1 VANEDIERRLVAIL
15 MADVAGYSRLIGID
29 DEGTLAQLNAHHSEL
44 IAPKIREHHGR
55 VIRTTGD
62 GLLVLFI
69 SAVEALRCAV
79 EIQRAMLERNA
90 LIPIGKR
97 IEFRMGVNVGDIV
110 EGASIH
116 GDGINVAARLEALA
130 EAGGVCVSSR
140 VQEDVQAS
148 LCRLG
153 IAFENIGE
161 HQLKN
166 IERAVHIYRVLLD
179 QVSAHVKPKPAAAPE
194 PALPAKPSI
203 AVLPFDNL
211 SSHPEQEYL
220 VDGIVE
226 DIITELSR
234 FSELFVI
241 ARNSSFQYK
250 GQAVDIRRVGRELG
264 VRYVL
269 EGSVRRANDRIRVSA
284 QLIEADTGTHLWAE
298 HYDRNLEDVFAV
310 QDDVVRTIVTILAA
324 HVRIA
329 ETERTRTKPPNSWQ
343 AYDYYLRAVDASV
356 SFSSTRNVSNDQEA
370 LRLLQQSLVID
381 PNYAR
386 SYARLAHTYAGSW
399 VNPAHQDFLK
409 PAALERAH
417 EFARKAVQLDRKLP
431 QAHVALGWVLAC
443 KHQHDASIA
452 AFEKAAALNPNYVNW
467 RFGMTLIF
475 AGASKR
481 AIEVVRA
488 YMRLDPFYVPY
499 ASLVLAYAHYMLA
512 QYPQAL
518 PPLRDF
524 VGQAPT
530 WWAGHSLLAATLAR
544 MGQLDEARAEAAEAL
559 RLAPNFSI
567 SGFRPLFGLKYPQ
580 DEKHLFEGLRQAGLP
595 E

>member
-1 VANEDIERRLVAIL
+1 
-15 MADVAGYSRLIGID
+15 
-29 DEGTLAQLNAHHSEL
+29 
-44 IAPKIREHHGR
+44 
-55 VIRTTGD
+55 
-62 GLLVLFI
+62 
-69 SAVEALRCAV
+69 
-79 EIQRAMLERNA
+79 
-90 LIPIGKR
+90 
-97 IEFRMGVNVGDIV
+97 MGVNVGDIV

-153 IAFENIGE
+153 ITFENIGQ
-161 HQLKN
+161 HQLKH
-166 IERAVHIYRVLLD
+166 IDRAVHIYRVLLD
-179 QVSAHVKPKPAAAPE
+179 HVTVSVKPKPAAPSE
-194 PALPAKPSI
+194 PALPGKPSI

-226 DIITELSR
+226 DLITELSR

-250 GQAVDIRRVGRELG
+250 GQAIDIRRVGRELG

-269 EGSVRRANDRIRVSA
+269 EGSVRRGGDRIRISA

-324 HVRIA
+324 HVRLA

-343 AYDYYLRAVDASV
+343 AYDYYLQAVAASV
-356 SFSSTRNVSNDQEA
+356 SFSSNNNLANDQEA
-370 LRLLQQSLVID
+370 RRLLQQSLIID

-386 SYARLAHTYAGSW
+386 SYARLAHTSAGSW
-399 VNPAHQDFLK
+399 VNPAHQNFLK
-409 PAALERAH
+409 PATLDEAH
-417 EFARKAVQLDRKLP
+417 AFASKAVQLDRKLP

-443 KHQHDASIA
+443 KHQHEASIA
-452 AFEKAAALNPNYVNW
+452 AFEKAVTLNPNYVNW

-475 AGASKR
+475 AGAAKR
-481 AIEVVRA
+481 AIDVVHS

-512 QYPQAL
+512 HYAQAL

-544 MGQLDEARAEAAEAL
+544 MGQREEARAEAAEAL

-567 SGFRPLFGLKYPQ
+567 SRFRPLFGLKYPQ
-580 DEKHLFEGLRQAGLP
+580 DERHLFEGLRQAGLP